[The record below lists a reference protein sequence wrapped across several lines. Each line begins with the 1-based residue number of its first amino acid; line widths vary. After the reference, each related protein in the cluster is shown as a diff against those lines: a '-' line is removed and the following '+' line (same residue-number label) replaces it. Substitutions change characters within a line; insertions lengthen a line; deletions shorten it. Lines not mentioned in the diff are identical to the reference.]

1 MQAMSPQL
9 IKFTYTFIFK
19 NGEMQNIDIFLK
31 PDTLELVR
39 EPYVDLPDWT
49 KLEFHKCPNCTLTK
63 EEHLYCPVAASLV
76 DIIDYFKNLVS
87 FEKAE
92 VRVEAKERTYLQLID
107 LQKGVSSIMGIF
119 TVTCGC
125 PVLSTLRPMVRFHL
139 PFASLEETMYRW
151 ISMYLV
157 RQFFRKKKGQ
167 KPDWDLQELTT
178 DLDQI
183 HQVNTTLMKRIK
195 SQRAKDTHI
204 NALIILDI
212 FAEFIA
218 QSFIRDNLSKIEYL
232 FEEKIKE

>member
-1 MQAMSPQL
+1 MEKVRQPLS
-9 IKFTYTFIFK
+9 FTYTFIFS
-19 NGEMQNIDIFLK
+19 NGDTQSIDITLK
-31 PDTLELVR
+31 PDTLELIR
-39 EPYVDLPDWT
+39 EPYENLPEWT
-49 KLEFHKCPNCTLTK
+49 QLDFHKCPNCTLDK
-63 EEHLYCPVAASLV
+63 EEYPYCPVAASLV
-76 DIIDYFKNLVS
+76 DIIDYFKHLVS

-92 VRVEAKERTYLQLID
+92 VRVEARERTYLQRID
-107 LQKGVSSIMGIF
+107 LQKGVSSMMGIF

-125 PVLSTLRPMVRFHL
+125 PILSTLRPMVRFHL

-157 RQFFRKKKGQ
+157 RQFFRQKKGCT
-167 KPDWDLQELTT
+167 PDWGLKELTQ
-178 DLDQI
+178 DLEQI
-183 HQVNTTLMKRIK
+183 HKVNSSLLKRIK

-232 FEEKIKE
+232 FEDTIKD